1 MTAARKRQV
10 YVIDDEQDVRVA
22 LSIELRAGGYQS
34 RPFASADDFLDAL
47 PELQPGCVMIDVRM
61 PVKNGLELLAEL
73 AERGI
78 GWPAIMMTGHAE
90 VVTAVEAMKFGA
102 VEFLEKPF
110 SEPTLEAALGRAFKV
125 LDDTA
130 GRASAR
136 QEAQA
141 RLDALT
147 PREREIFSGI
157 VAGLA
162 NKELAARLELSTRTV
177 EMHRA
182 NLMKKL
188 GVSSL
193 YEMLSIAAEAGAGPL
208 AGGKSAS

>member
-1 MTAARKRQV
+1 MKAARGRLV

-22 LSIELRAGGYQS
+22 LSIELRAGGYDS
-34 RPFASADDFLDAL
+34 RPFASAGDFLDAL
-47 PELQPGCVMIDVRM
+47 PELSPGCLLLDVRM
-61 PVKNGLELLAEL
+61 PARSGLELLADL
-73 AERGI
+73 VGRGI
-78 GWPAIMMTGHAE
+78 TWPAIMMTGHAE

-110 SEPTLEAALGRAFKV
+110 SEESLEAALERGFAV
-125 LDDTA
+125 LDENV

-136 QEAQA
+136 QEARA
-141 RLDALT
+141 RWEALT
-147 PREREIFSGI
+147 PREREIFGG
-157 VAGLA
+157 VVTGLS
-162 NKELAARLELSTRTV
+162 NKELAARLSLSTRTV

-193 YEMLSIAAEAGAGPL
+193 YEMLSLAADAGVGP
-208 AGGKSAS
+208 APKRP